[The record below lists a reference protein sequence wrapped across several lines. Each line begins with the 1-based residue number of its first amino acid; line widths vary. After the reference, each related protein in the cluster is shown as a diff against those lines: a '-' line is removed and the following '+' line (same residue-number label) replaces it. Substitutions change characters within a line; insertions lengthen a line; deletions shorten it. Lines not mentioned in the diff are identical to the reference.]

1 MIDILSLFIG
11 LAAGVVVGGI
21 IIYLL
26 PYQTLRREHGVTQA
40 ELAEIQSKNNGLQA
54 DLLDV
59 QSTAYQHRQAALQ
72 QQKRLEDQLIEADE
86 RHGELEKRIA
96 DLEAQREQEQQA
108 YLRETTRLRGAIS
121 RLEQEQVALQDRYAQ
136 NSARWDR
143 ERQSLSL
150 QAAHLEQQYQ
160 VLQQDKLGLNQR
172 LEQQQEAWDRERLA
186 LQIQVNTLEDNLAL
200 QKARTGGGPAQAL
213 DSALAVEQARAEST
227 AELHRRQ
234 AAWDEERQNLQGQL
248 ERLQAER
255 RALQE
260 QMAMAKPDIASA
272 SNESELRKQLEQA
285 QFDRQ
290 ALEEKLAAHASRAE
304 QERGAL
310 EAEIEQLMERL
321 LRLQR
326 ERSG

>member
-11 LAAGVVVGGI
+11 LAAGVVVGCI

-54 DLLDV
+54 DLLDA
-59 QSTAYQHRQAALQ
+59 QSMAYQQRQAALQ
-72 QQKRLEDQLIEADE
+72 QQKRLEDQLTEEGERYAD
-86 RHGELEKRIA
+86 LEKRIA
-96 DLEAQREQEQQA
+96 ALEAQREQEQQA
-108 YLRETTRLRGAIS
+108 YLRETTRLRSAIS

-136 NSARWDR
+136 DNSRWDR
-143 ERQSLSL
+143 ERQSLGL
-150 QAAHLEQQYQ
+150 QAAHMEQQYQ
-160 VLQQDKLGLNQR
+160 ALQQDKLGLNQR

-200 QKARTGGGPAQAL
+200 QKARAGGGSAQSL
-213 DSALAVEQARAEST
+213 DSALAVEQARAESA
-227 AELHRRQ
+227 AELNRRQ
-234 AAWDEERQNLQGQL
+234 TAWDEERRNLRGQV
-248 ERLQAER
+248 ERLQAEQ

-260 QMAMAKPDIASA
+260 RVAAASQSVA
-272 SNESELRKQLEQA
+272 STSGELELRKQLEQA
-285 QFDRQ
+285 QRDHQ
-290 ALEEKLAAHASRAE
+290 ALEEKLAAHTNRAE

-326 ERSG
+326 ERGN